1 MLLFFCVLIL
11 FVYISYFV
19 NFRHL
24 SNQTNN
30 PAGVGDDS
38 NETVKRPA
46 AVHDK
51 RIDEFYHSLKNS
63 EAKFFSQNNEDG
75 VILALI
81 KLLKID
87 RPGSYVEFG
96 TGKGALETNTR
107 YLRENKN
114 WTGLLLD
121 GGNGNDAKINLH
133 QETINHETIV
143 DVLSKYEVPVE
154 LDILS
159 EDTDYAD
166 YWIVKKILTKFKP
179 KIVIHE
185 INQMKHDTC
194 VTVEKPTSKLIIFGT
209 RRFFKLLM
217 STFTM

>member
-1 MLLFFCVLIL
+1 MLLFVCVLLL

-24 SNQTNN
+24 SDQTNN
-30 PAGVGDDS
+30 PTGIHDDP
-38 NETVKRPA
+38 NVTVKRPA
-46 AVHDK
+46 AEHDK
-51 RIDEFYHSLKNS
+51 RIDEFYQSLKNS

-87 RPGSYVEFG
+87 RPGYYVEFG

-143 DVLSKYEVPVE
+143 DVLSKYDVPVE

-166 YWIVKKILTKFKP
+166 YWIVQKILTKFKP

-194 VTVEKPTSKLIIFGT
+194 VTVEKPSSKLIDFGT
-209 RRFFKLLM
+209 GRLSNLLIRN
-217 STFTM
+217 F